1 MNGYQVGVV
10 KNVATKYAIKEPF
23 KLLVRRQGLYQELAK
38 VSHTYPLKEKFF
50 DHAHLILKV
59 VIISC
64 LEIVV

>member
-10 KNVATKYAIKEPF
+10 KNAAIKYATKEPS
-23 KLLVRRQGLYQELAK
+23 KLLFMRQGLYQELAK
-38 VSHTYPLKEKFF
+38 VSHIYPLIEKFF
-50 DHAHLILKV
+50 DHAHLILKE